1 MNHPKGILIAIGGAE
16 EKGLSE
22 DMDPIK
28 HPNFFKEGI
37 LRKILDL
44 AGKKEEPK
52 IEIVTTASSIP
63 DEVGRTYKKA
73 FKKLGG
79 IEVGHLKITSRDDAE
94 NKKTLERLE
103 TCNCIF
109 FSGGDQLRLCSVL
122 GGTRF
127 LSLLKER
134 YQHEYFVIAGTSA
147 GAA

>member
-1 MNHPKGILIAIGGAE
+1 MMSRRKGRLTAIGAAE

-37 LRKILDL
+37 LRTILDL
-44 AGKKEEPK
+44 AGKKEALK
-52 IEIVTTASSIP
+52 IEIVTTVSSIP

-94 NKKTLERLE
+94 NKKT
-103 TCNCIF
+103 
-109 FSGGDQLRLCSVL
+109 
-122 GGTRF
+122 
-127 LSLLKER
+127 
-134 YQHEYFVIAGTSA
+134 
-147 GAA
+147 